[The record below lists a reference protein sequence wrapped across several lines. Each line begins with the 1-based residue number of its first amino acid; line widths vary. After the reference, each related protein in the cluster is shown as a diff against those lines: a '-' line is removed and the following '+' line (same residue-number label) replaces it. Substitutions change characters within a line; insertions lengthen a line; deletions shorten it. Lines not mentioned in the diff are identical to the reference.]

1 MLYLSEGAI
10 VDRGPHGELV
20 ARNDDYARLVNAYE
34 QQDHALG
41 EPEEVSAP

>member
-10 VDRGPHGELV
+10 VDRGRHDELV

-34 QQDHALG
+34 QQEHALG
-41 EPEEVSAP
+41 EPEGVAAQ